1 MPEESS
7 DYLIEMMENVKKFL
21 AAAVV
26 GYNYDINAID
36 DDALDV
42 GDLED

>member
-1 MPEESS
+1 MPEKPNN
-7 DYLIEMMENVKKFL
+7 YLIEMMENVKKFI
-21 AAAVV
+21 AATVE